1 MKSLQSLLG
10 VGPGVVVVA
19 GAGVV
24 VARGVV
30 DDTGMVTGVVTS
42 PSPDDM
48 EMSEQARNVS

>member
-10 VGPGVVVVA
+10 VGPDVVVVA

-30 DDTGMVTGVVTS
+30 GDTGTVTGVVTS
-42 PSPDDM
+42 PFSDDM